1 MAIGLLIH
9 NFIYQGVRL
18 KIQTNKKG
26 FTLVELLV
34 VIAIIGI
41 LIGMLLPAVQQ
52 VREAARRTQCLNQLR
67 QIGLATMNFESAYMR
82 FPTAGG
88 HFENNIDDPNG
99 TNNALYSG
107 VETGTWV
114 FQTLQQM
121 EQGPLANRRRTGG
134 YFGTTAI
141 ESMMGEEIPNY
152 SCPSR
157 GSRTWTDSN
166 MLAPSGTDFANSRT
180 AFAGD
185 YAAVGAP
192 IVTNVTSAQDITNAA
207 TVNNQGGANYQPVD
221 MNVFEM
227 AGDGDAPRERTE
239 FWTGIIVKAF
249 TDNGGGNIQRYP
261 RVGFGAIA
269 DGSSNTILYMEKS
282 AAGARYSTNGDDVG
296 DSFGQLGVGGF
307 NAYRSIST
315 PIADGDNLN
324 GNRINSSGNVNER
337 NVGSAHPGTCNM
349 VLADGSTHAANNT
362 AALAS
367 LWALQDKSDGVV
379 FGVDEL

>member
-52 VREAARRTQCLNQLR
+52 VREAARRTECLNQLR
-67 QIGLATMNFESAYMR
+67 QIGLATMNFESATMR
-82 FPTAGG
+82 FPTTGG
-88 HFENNIDDPNG
+88 NFSNNTNDVNG
-99 TNNALYSG
+99 TNNVYNG
-107 VETGTWV
+107 FETGTWV

-134 YFGTTAI
+134 YFGNGTVDP
-141 ESMMGEEIPNY
+141 MMSEEIPNF

-157 GSRTWTDSN
+157 GSRTWQDTNNLSQIN
-166 MLAPSGTDFANSRT
+166 LT

-192 IVTNVTSAQDITNAA
+192 LETNVTSLDVIQTAA
-207 TVNNQGGANYQPVD
+207 GQNNQGANYTPVQLD
-221 MNVFEM
+221 LSGTAVEDVDN
-227 AGDGDAPRERTE
+227 ERSE
-239 FWTGIIVKAF
+239 FWTGIITKGFSQVGTGDSAV
-249 TDNGGGNIQRYP
+249 IRRYP
-261 RVGFGAIA
+261 RVGFGAIS

-282 AAGARYSTNGDDVG
+282 ASAMNYSTANNDVG
-296 DSFGQLGVGGF
+296 DAFGQLGVGGF
-307 NAYRSIST
+307 NSYRSISA

-324 GNRINSSGNVNER
+324 GNRVPSGGQVTEVS
-337 NVGSAHPGTCNM
+337 VGSAHPGTCNL
-349 VLADGSTHAANNT
+349 VLADGSTHAASNT
-362 AALAS
+362 ASLAS

>member
-1 MAIGLLIH
+1 M
-9 NFIYQGVRL
+9 

-67 QIGLATMNFESAYMR
+67 QIGLATMNFESANMR

-88 HFENNIDDPNG
+88 NFDNNTNDDDG
-99 TNNALYSG
+99 TNMNYSG
-107 VETGTWV
+107 AETGSWV

-134 YFGTTAI
+134 YFGTTGTNGVP
-141 ESMMGEEIPNY
+141 SMMGEEIPNY

-157 GSRTWTDSN
+157 GSRTWTAGN
-166 MLAPSGTDFANSRT
+166 LAPNGTDFDASGGI

-192 IVTNVTSAQDITNAA
+192 IVTDVTAPGDITVAA
-207 TVNNQGGANYQPVD
+207 MTNNQQDNPVD
-221 MNVFEM
+221 MVIFEM
-227 AGDGDAPRERTE
+227 EGAGDAPRERTD
-239 FWTGIIVKAF
+239 FWTGIITKAF
-249 TDNGGGNIQRYP
+249 TDNGNGDIQRYP
-261 RVGFGAIA
+261 RIGFGAIS

-282 AAGARYSTNGDDVG
+282 AFAQNYSTNGANEDVG

-324 GNRINSSGNVNER
+324 GMRGSNSSAGVVNEL
-337 NVGSAHPGTCNM
+337 NVGSAHPGTCNL

-362 AALAS
+362 ASLAS
-367 LWALQDKSDGVV
+367 LWALQDRSDGVV